1 LNENTEQ
8 ENKEEVAIIENNA
21 ALELND
27 LNLDQ
32 LITRIEELS
41 SNSNPYSVSK
51 DIENIKSIF
60 YQKLRVELKTED
72 TADKEMNSTEQKS
85 DSKIR
90 ELHPLEIKFKG
101 VFGNYRKIK
110 SNFRKERDVEE
121 QKNLT
126 VKMRIIEDIDNL
138 TKEEESIKKTFEQ
151 FRTLQDKWKNT
162 GYVPASHN
170 NNLWQSYHHHVEL
183 FYDFIKLNNDLR
195 DLDFTR
201 NLEEKIAICGKAEA
215 LVNENSLNKMHDSLQ
230 ELHEHWKSVGPVR
243 RELREEIWERFQN
256 ISRTLNKKRN
266 DYFTLRKEE
275 DKKKLATKN
284 EVCKKIDNLAN
295 DIPDSHNKWQSL
307 TSKCNELE
315 VEWKNLGRLN
325 KVENK
330 IAWGNFRNSLN
341 DFYQKKNTFY
351 KEKKS
356 KNNKVLEIKIAICEK
371 AEALQNHTNWQET
384 GNKLIALQEKW
395 KSAGYS
401 SKEQSNKIWKRF
413 KQACDTFFKA
423 RKAHF
428 KVLDK
433 EKEGNLKQKKELLAE
448 LKIFTASKDKKTDI
462 KSIKEFSV
470 RWKAIGFIPRNK
482 MNINDEFFSLINS
495 KYEEIGLSKNELEK
509 EKYKNKASSLRGNE
523 KAINEEKLI
532 LKNKINLIKKDIAQY
547 ENNMS
552 FLGKNKDTKPLVK
565 QVLQEIEKS
574 NNKIEAIK
582 QKLKILN
589 QG

>member
-1 LNENTEQ
+1 MNENTEQ

-27 LNLDQ
+27 LSLDQ

-60 YQKLRVELKTED
+60 YQKLRVELKIED
-72 TADKEMNSTEQKS
+72 TADKEMNGTEQKS
-85 DSKIR
+85 DSKVR

-110 SNFRKERDVEE
+110 SNFRKERDAEE
-121 QKNLT
+121 QKNLII
-126 VKMRIIEDIDNL
+126 KMQIIENIDSL

-151 FRTLQDKWKNT
+151 FRILQDKWKNT

-201 NLEEKIAICGKAEA
+201 NLEEKNAICEKAEA
-215 LVNENSLNKMHDSLQ
+215 LVNKNSLNKMHDSLQ
-230 ELHEHWKSVGPVR
+230 ELHEHWKSVGPVK

-275 DKKKLATKN
+275 NKKKLATKN
-284 EVCKKIDNLAN
+284 AVCKKIDNLTN
-295 DIPDSHNKWQSL
+295 DIPNSHNKWQSL
-307 TSKCNELE
+307 TGKCNELE
-315 VEWKNLGRLN
+315 IEWKNLGRLN

-330 IAWGNFRNSLN
+330 IAWTNFRNSLN

-356 KNNKVLEIKIAICEK
+356 ENNKVLEIKVGICKE
-371 AEALQNHTNWQET
+371 AEALQNDTNWQET
-384 GNKLIALQEKW
+384 TNKLITLQEKW
-395 KSAGYS
+395 KTAGYS

-413 KQACDTFFKA
+413 KQACNSFFNS

-433 EKEGNLKQKKELLAE
+433 EKEGNLKQKRELIEE
-448 LKIFTASKDKKTDI
+448 LTKFTTSKDKKTDI
-462 KSIKEFSV
+462 KSIKEFSI
-470 RWKAIGFIPRNK
+470 RGENIGHVPKNK

-509 EKYKNKASSLRGNE
+509 EKYKNKASSLKGNE
-523 KAINEEKLI
+523 KAITSEKQV
-532 LKNKINLIKKDIAQY
+532 LKNKIDLIKKDIAQY

-552 FLGKNKDTKPLVK
+552 FLGKNKRTEPLVK
-565 QVLQEIEKS
+565 QGLQEIEKS
-574 NNKIEAIK
+574 INEIEAIK
-582 QKLKILN
+582 QKLQILN